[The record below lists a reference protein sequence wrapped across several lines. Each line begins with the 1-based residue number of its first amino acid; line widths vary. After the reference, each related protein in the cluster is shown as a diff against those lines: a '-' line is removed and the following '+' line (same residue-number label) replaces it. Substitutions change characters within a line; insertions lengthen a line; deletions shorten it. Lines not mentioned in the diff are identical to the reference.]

1 MTAIESLDIILYAP
15 KSNMLPSVFMG
26 MFLPIGLA
34 LPFFAGGQWLTLLLS
49 FLFIISPG
57 FWAGLV
63 EIWKMFHHPVLVI
76 NTEGFYSP
84 VSHKKHAFNGKRW
97 LPFIPLRR
105 ETRSFSLWMLHLQ
118 G

>member
-49 FLFIISPG
+49 FLFIITG
-57 FWAGLV
+57 IWAGLV

-76 NTEGFYSP
+76 NTEGIYSP
-84 VSHKKHAFNGKRW
+84 VLSQKARIQW
-97 LPFIPLRR
+97 EEMASIY
-105 ETRSFSLWMLHLQ
+105 SFT
-118 G
+118 